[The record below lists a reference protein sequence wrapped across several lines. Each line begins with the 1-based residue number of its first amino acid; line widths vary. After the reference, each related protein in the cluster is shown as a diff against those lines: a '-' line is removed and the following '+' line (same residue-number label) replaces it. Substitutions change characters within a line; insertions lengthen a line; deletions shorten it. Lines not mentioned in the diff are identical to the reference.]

1 LVRIGAPGPA
11 PSYIQEAKQAAK
23 RDAASAHGGLDSV
36 LLQME
41 KAKKLNVLDKS
52 KMDWRDIKEAGI

>member
-1 LVRIGAPGPA
+1 
-11 PSYIQEAKQAAK
+11 
-23 RDAASAHGGLDSV
+23 V